1 MKWKWKKKL
10 EQEEV
15 EGAWGKKRSRRKLEG
30 LEERKGA
37 GRKEGSLRNRDKQL
51 DLYKAFIDYLSLNY
65 VKSKMKVDSESVE
78 NLIGSKTS
86 LIPIFS

>member
-1 MKWKWKKKL
+1 M
-10 EQEEV
+10 
-15 EGAWGKKRSRRKLEG
+15 SRKRKLE

-65 VKSKMKVDSESVE
+65 VKSKMKVD
-78 NLIGSKTS
+78 
-86 LIPIFS
+86 